1 MTQYCSWRFSKCE
14 VLILQWKCVWQWKY
28 HPKGWWI
35 RKKKINSENVI
46 DSIDNQR
53 NTDESASIQNGDC
66 YHNNQKYPKIFSN
79 GTF

>member
-1 MTQYCSWRFSKCE
+1 MKFLFYNENVFDNENIT
-14 VLILQWKCVWQWKY
+14 
-28 HPKGWWI
+28 PKDGESE
-35 RKKKINSENVI
+35 KKKINSENVI

>member
-1 MTQYCSWRFSKCE
+1 MKISPQRI
-14 VLILQWKCVWQWKY
+14 VNQ
-28 HPKGWWI
+28 
-35 RKKKINSENVI
+35 KKKINSENVI

>member
-1 MTQYCSWRFSKCE
+1 MKISPQRI
-14 VLILQWKCVWQWKY
+14 VNQ
-28 HPKGWWI
+28 
-35 RKKKINSENVI
+35 KKKINSENVI

-53 NTDESASIQNGDC
+53 NTDESTSIQNGDC